1 MKFLALLLSSL
12 LALVAMLPLSAQAA
26 QRGLAWGTND
36 NWGPNVAKGLIK
48 WYWHWQDGPNSRF
61 NGILEFVP
69 CYWGPKYNSQ
79 WAQRKNEMN
88 ANPPKALLGFN
99 EPDISGQS
107 NLDPQTAANLW
118 MQEIQPWKKRGVRLG
133 SPQIVWNQDWLASF
147 MSACKSKGCTVGKY
161 LVAKQNSKHAHTRVR
176 KPSISI
182 NGAIKLELEPAR
194 QGCRRVLL
202 VSHRSW
208 IKI

>member
-1 MKFLALLLSSL
+1 MKFLAILLSSC
-12 LALVAMLPLSAQAA
+12 LPSWRCCRSRPRCSTWPGVGH
-26 QRGLAWGTND
+26 QRQL
-36 NWGPNVAKGLIK
+36 GPNVAKGLIK

-118 MQEIQPWKKRGVRLG
+118 MQEISRGRSAASVIG
-133 SPQIVWNQDWLASF
+133 SPRS
-147 MSACKSKGCTVGKY
+147 CG
-161 LVAKQNSKHAHTRVR
+161 TRTGS
-176 KPSISI
+176 P
-182 NGAIKLELEPAR
+182 
-194 QGCRRVLL
+194 
-202 VSHRSW
+202 RS
-208 IKI
+208 